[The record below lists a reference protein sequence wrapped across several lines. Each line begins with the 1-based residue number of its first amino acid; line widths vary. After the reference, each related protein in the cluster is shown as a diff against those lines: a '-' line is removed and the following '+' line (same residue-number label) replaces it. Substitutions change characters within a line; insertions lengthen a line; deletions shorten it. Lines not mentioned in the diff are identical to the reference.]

1 MVWGSG
7 GEPMGDAKEIVKG
20 DAQGRKLTGGG
31 VRLPVL
37 VSGHPQHG
45 PRLKVEFITFPSPY
59 AVGIH
64 V

>member
-1 MVWGSG
+1 
-7 GEPMGDAKEIVKG
+7 MGDAKEIFKG